1 MDDMT
6 RFEDGFEERLRAFA
20 MTGVQSV
27 DSAAVARTVAAGH
40 PRSAA
45 TRPARRRLLDEIY
58 RTRQRSMSRTTFAAA
73 AIVALVALGGAFAAF
88 GGPSPMPSTNPSAS
102 LPGVVAPSSTPSKPG
117 PSAEPTSSAVT
128 STTGVWIATG
138 TMVTPRNG
146 HTTAVRLP
154 DGRVLVAGGAD
165 DENDTSAELYD
176 PNGGTW
182 SATGNMVHPYAG
194 FPATLLRNGKVL
206 VGDDD
211 NRSDPSSGAELYD
224 PATGTWSST
233 GRLVITEEWLGG
245 TTATLL
251 ANGRVLVT
259 GFHGSELYDPDSGN
273 WTAISGKMVT
283 PRYNHTA
290 TLLPDGRVLVSG
302 GDVPPDHATDSA
314 ELYDPDTGSW
324 TATANLR
331 ATGNTRADTIT
342 ATLLQDGTVLVVRPS
357 TAELY
362 DPLTGTW
369 AATGEL
375 PSPATAYRSA
385 TLLSD
390 GMVLVPLSDADAA
403 TPGSTATGLYDPGTG
418 SWTTVAPMLWSHRTP
433 AILLLDGTVLVA
445 GSDDCLDRD
454 CITTGSAELYVP
466 RGVSPPT
473 LPAIPSPTPRPIPT
487 PTPTP
492 LPPQAGPVPPGAR
505 TWTVKVVNESSK
517 PATLFMAEEGESG
530 VARLCGNVTPNVVQ
544 AGVTVKVTFLLPPK
558 RVTSCWIWVN
568 PGPGGGGSFFQTSDA
583 PMDGEFFI
591 QEGGQAGWISRGS

>member
-1 MDDMT
+1 MPELDDPAL
-6 RFEDGFEERLRAFA
+6 ELRLR
-20 MTGVQSV
+20 GVLKEYLEALPLDLTV
-27 DSAAVARTVAAGH
+27 DDLDRRREARGVARRVGRGRGMT
-40 PRSAA
+40 
-45 TRPARRRLLDEIY
+45 LL
-58 RTRQRSMSRTTFAAA
+58 AAA
-73 AIVALVALGGAFAAF
+73 ALLLVGGALAA
-88 GGPSPMPSTNPSAS
+88 GSGILRLPSVVPPLPAPSF
-102 LPGVVAPSSTPSKPG
+102 GVVVTASPDETSPSSTPSE
-117 PSAEPTSSAVT
+117 PSARPTQSAVT
-128 STTGVWIATG
+128 STQGVWIATG
-138 TMVTPRNG
+138 TMGTPRNG
-146 HTTAVRLP
+146 HTTAVRLQN
-154 DGRVLVAGGAD
+154 GRVLVAGGSD

-176 PNGGTW
+176 PNKGTW
-182 SATGNMVHPYAG
+182 SATGNMVHPYGG
-194 FPATLLRNGKVL
+194 FPATLLPDGKVL
-206 VGDDD
+206 VGD
-211 NRSDPSSGAELYD
+211 SLDPSRDDSDSSIPGAELYD

-233 GRLVITEEWLGG
+233 GRLAISEEWLAG

-251 ANGRVLVT
+251 VNGKVLVT

-273 WTAISGKMVT
+273 WTATGKMIT

-290 TLLPDGRVLVSG
+290 TQLPDGRVLVAG

-314 ELYDPDTGSW
+314 ELYDPDTGAW

-331 ATGNTRADTIT
+331 ATGNTRYDSIT

-362 DPLTGTW
+362 DPATGTW
-369 AATGEL
+369 SATGKL

-403 TPGSTATGLYDPGTG
+403 TPGSTATGLYDPDTG

-445 GSDDCLDRD
+445 GSDDCLGRD

-473 LPAIPSPTPRPIPT
+473 LPAFPSPTPRPIPT

-530 VARLCGNVTPNVVQ
+530 LERLCGNVTPNVVP
-544 AGVTVKVTFLLPPK
+544 AGVTANVTFLLPLK

-583 PMDGEFFI
+583 PLKGGFHID
-591 QEGGQAGWISRGS
+591 EGGQVMWG